1 MSKANYQIRAKDS
14 MSRDLRPA
22 GLSSSQDRQ
31 IELADTARRL
41 TPYRAVTS
49 QKDIAES
56 DHDETFKLDW
66 NESTIPPSPK
76 VKEALTTYL
85 MEGERGLNW
94 YPKLGSETLL
104 EHLEDYTNLTKD
116 HLLAT
121 NGSDDALRLICSS
134 YVDPGDEI
142 VLPVPTYNQFIVF
155 AQNRGAELT
164 KIESSNPFERNLSE
178 LYDHVSSDTRLLYLV
193 SPNNPAGT
201 VIPPE
206 DVEQLCRDFPETLIV
221 LDEAY
226 YEFSQTTG
234 IELVEDYS
242 NLIVTRTFSKAF
254 GLAGLR
260 VGYMAA
266 DPRVV
271 EDMSRLYNPKS
282 VNRMAQ
288 IGAVAALNDLDY
300 LNSFLD
306 EVEESKQMLEAFFTE
321 KGFEAQV
328 TPANFLVVNVGDV
341 DETIDALEQKGIFV
355 RDRSNYP
362 GLDGC
367 IRISVGTVSQTEKLI
382 DRLESIF

>member
-1 MSKANYQIRAKDS
+1 
-14 MSRDLRPA
+14 
-22 GLSSSQDRQ
+22 
-31 IELADTARRL
+31 
-41 TPYRAVTS
+41 
-49 QKDIAES
+49 
-56 DHDETFKLDW
+56 
-66 NESTIPPSPK
+66 
-76 VKEALTTYL
+76 
-85 MEGERGLNW
+85 
-94 YPKLGSETLL
+94 
-104 EHLEDYTNLTKD
+104 
-116 HLLAT
+116 
-121 NGSDDALRLICSS
+121 
-134 YVDPGDEI
+134 VDPGDEI

-306 EVEESKQMLEAFFTE
+306 EVEESKQMLEAFFTD